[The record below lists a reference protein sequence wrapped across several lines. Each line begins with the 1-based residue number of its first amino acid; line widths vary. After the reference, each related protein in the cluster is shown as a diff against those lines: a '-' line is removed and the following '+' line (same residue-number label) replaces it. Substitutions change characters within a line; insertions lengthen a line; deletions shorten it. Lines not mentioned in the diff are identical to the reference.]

1 MDNCE
6 DTQKLSEEC
15 RRVSRAMSEANSRG
29 CPSEARRI
37 YYEWRNKQT
46 WTLPKEE
53 NNEVDWE
60 KWFSRDSYEQ

>member
-29 CPSEARRI
+29 CPSEARRL
-37 YYEWRNKQT
+37 YYEWRHKQT

-60 KWFSRDSYEQ
+60 KWFSRDKYGQ